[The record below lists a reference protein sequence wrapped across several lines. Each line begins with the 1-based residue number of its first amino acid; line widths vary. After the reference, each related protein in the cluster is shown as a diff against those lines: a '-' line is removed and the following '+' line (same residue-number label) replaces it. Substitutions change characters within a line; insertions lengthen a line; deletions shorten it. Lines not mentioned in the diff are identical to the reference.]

1 MSDVFEAWCQDAR
14 SLTYGE
20 FLDELY
26 GKWEAWCR
34 EVAPGFLDDRWREGT
49 EPQTPAEQTYFDIY
63 HQCRI
68 RLHAAEWFA
77 VCFLDIDR
85 HEEHVRKFGG
95 TTEDVVAVLSAIV
108 DQLILDRSVE
118 GFVARVGKVRFIL
131 IVPAARLGEVCSQ
144 ILECFDKHFY
154 RPTRTIVGGFGIPN
168 IRAIMG
174 VVTNQHRHFT
184 HFSQIA
190 EVAIEM
196 LGYAKTQQGSV
207 FVLDRRTEA

>member
-34 EVAPGFLDDRWREGT
+34 DVAPGFLDDRWRQGT

-63 HQCRI
+63 HQCRT
-68 RLHAAEWFA
+68 RLRAAQWFA

-85 HEEHVRKFGG
+85 HEEHVKKFGG
-95 TTEDVVAVLSAIV
+95 TTEDVAAVVGTIV
-108 DQLILDRSVE
+108 DQLVLDSSVE

-131 IVPAARLGEVCSQ
+131 IFPAAKLREVCGQ
-144 ILECFDKHFY
+144 ILEFFDFHFH
-154 RPTRTIVGGFGIPN
+154 RPTRALTGDLSTPN
-168 IRAIMG
+168 IKASMG
-174 VVTNQHRHFT
+174 VVTNQQRRYE

-190 EVAIEM
+190 ELAIEM
-196 LGYAKTQQGSV
+196 LEYAKTQQGSV